1 MYKIAAV
8 SALIMFLYCITS
20 AQDQDFSKVEMKV
33 TKVAGNVY
41 MLEGS
46 GGNIGASVG
55 EDGIVIV
62 DDQFA
67 PLADKIKAALKGVT
81 DKPVRFV
88 INTHYHFDH
97 TGGNAIFQKDAPII
111 AHGNVRKRL
120 ESGGTLGNLGSLKM
134 ETKPVTKEALP
145 IITFDHDVTIHLNGE
160 NIYILHYPSG
170 HTDGDSMVF
179 FPKSNVV
186 HMGDDFV
193 TYGFPFIDLAGG
205 GSVEGIIV
213 AAEYVISKLPAD
225 VKVIPGHGP
234 ISTLDDVRK
243 YVSMLKETRTVV
255 EKAIKEGKT
264 LEQMKQEKILEPWKK
279 WSGNFISSDTF
290 IETIYNDLM
299 GKKTG
304 EFIKHN

>member
-1 MYKIAAV
+1 MRKLFFAVVLVCLPLAA
-8 SALIMFLYCITS
+8 F
-20 AQDQDFSKVEMKV
+20 AQDDDFSKVQMKV

-88 INTHYHFDH
+88 INTHFHGDH
-97 TGGNAIFQKDAPII
+97 TGGNAIFQKDAPVI
-111 AHGNVRKRL
+111 AQDNVRKRL
-120 ESGGTLGNLGSLKM
+120 EAGGGDR
-134 ETKPVTKEALP
+134 KPAPKDALP
-145 IITFDHDVTIHLNGE
+145 IITFDHDVTVHLNDE
-160 NIYILHYPSG
+160 DIHALHFASG
-170 HTDGDSMVF
+170 HTDGDSIIF

-193 TYGFPFIDLAGG
+193 TYGFPFIDLKSG
-205 GSVEGIIV
+205 GSVEGMI
-213 AAEYVISKLPAD
+213 AAVDDVVGKLPAD

-234 ISTLDDVRK
+234 ISNLDDVRK
-243 YVSMLKETRTVV
+243 FSAMLKATLAAVQNAL
-255 EKAIKEGKT
+255 KQGKT
-264 LEQMKQEKILEPWKK
+264 LDQMKQEKILAPWDK
-279 WSGNFISSDTF
+279 WSGDFIKTDGF
-290 IETIYNDLM
+290 IETLYDDLT
-299 GKKTG
+299 GKLG
-304 EFIKHN
+304 EFVKHN

>member
-1 MYKIAAV
+1 MRKFIFAV
-8 SALIMFLYCITS
+8 VFVCLSLTAFT
-20 AQDQDFSKVEMKV
+20 QDDDFSKVQMKV

-41 MLEGS
+41 MLEGA

-88 INTHYHFDH
+88 INTHFHGDH

-111 AHGNVRKRL
+111 AQDNVRKRL
-120 ESGGTLGNLGSLKM
+120 EAGAADR
-134 ETKPVTKEALP
+134 KPAPKDALP
-145 IITFDHDVTIHLNGE
+145 IITFDHDVTVHLNGE
-160 NIYILHYPSG
+160 DIHALHFASG
-170 HTDGDSMVF
+170 HTDGDSIIF

-193 TYGFPFIDLAGG
+193 TYGFPFIDLKSG
-205 GSVEGIIV
+205 GSVEGMI
-213 AAEYVISKLPAD
+213 AAVDDVVSKLPAD

-234 ISTLDDVRK
+234 ISNLDDVRK
-243 YVSMLKETRTVV
+243 FSTMLKDTLAVV
-255 EKAIKEGKT
+255 QKALKQGKT
-264 LEQMKQEKILEPWKK
+264 LDQMKQEKILAPWDK
-279 WSGNFISSDTF
+279 WSGDFINSNGF
-290 IETIYNDLM
+290 IEVLYNDLT
-299 GKKTG
+299 GKLG
-304 EFIKHN
+304 EFVKHN

>member
-1 MYKIAAV
+1 MVFVGLSLAA
-8 SALIMFLYCITS
+8 F
-20 AQDQDFSKVEMKV
+20 AQDDDFRKVQMKV

-88 INTHYHFDH
+88 INTHFHGDH
-97 TGGNAIFQKDAPII
+97 TGGNAIFQKDAPVI
-111 AHGNVRKRL
+111 AQDNVRKRL
-120 ESGGTLGNLGSLKM
+120 EAGAGDR
-134 ETKPVTKEALP
+134 KPAPKDALP
-145 IITFDHDVTIHLNGE
+145 IITFDHDVTVHLNGE
-160 NIYILHYPSG
+160 DIHALHFASG
-170 HTDGDSMVF
+170 HTDGDSIIF

-193 TYGFPFIDLAGG
+193 TYGFPFIDLKSG
-205 GSVEGIIV
+205 GSVEGMI
-213 AAEYVISKLPAD
+213 AAVDDVVSKLPAD

-234 ISTLDDVRK
+234 ISNLDDVRK
-243 YVSMLKETRTVV
+243 FSAMLKDTLAVV
-255 EKAIKEGKT
+255 QKALKQGKT
-264 LEQMKQEKILEPWKK
+264 LDQMKQEKILAPWDK
-279 WSGNFISSDTF
+279 WSGDFIKTDGF
-290 IETIYNDLM
+290 IETLYNDLT
-299 GKKTG
+299 GKLG
-304 EFIKHN
+304 EFVKHN